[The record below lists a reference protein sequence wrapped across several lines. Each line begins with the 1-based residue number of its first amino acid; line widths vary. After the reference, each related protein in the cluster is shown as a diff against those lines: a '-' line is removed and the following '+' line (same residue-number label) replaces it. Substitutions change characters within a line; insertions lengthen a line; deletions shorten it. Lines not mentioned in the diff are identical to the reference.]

1 MKKTT
6 FTNKYFKKGTYSVGL
21 TIVVLAV
28 VIVINLIAGELPSG
42 IKNIVM
48 SDINGIISRDKD
60 LSNNKYMQEL
70 ANITNPNNE
79 SGLLKDVIK
88 NSDVF
93 IGVSAPNILS
103 KEMVASMNSDAII
116 FAMANPTPEIFP
128 EDAKDAGAKI
138 IGTGRSDFPNQINNV
153 LAFPGI
159 FRGALDVRAKE
170 INEEMKIAAALAIAN
185 SVSDE
190 ELNPNYIIPK
200 AFNLDVQ
207 RKVSEA
213 VKEAAIR
220 SGVATI

>member
-1 MKKTT
+1 
-6 FTNKYFKKGTYSVGL
+6 
-21 TIVVLAV
+21 
-28 VIVINLIAGELPSG
+28 
-42 IKNIVM
+42 M
-48 SDINGIISRDKD
+48 S
-60 LSNNKYMQEL
+60 
-70 ANITNPNNE
+70 
-79 SGLLKDVIK
+79 
-88 NSDVF
+88 
-93 IGVSAPNILS
+93 
-103 KEMVASMNSDAII
+103 SDAII